1 MLQNIKKKKKFK
13 LGDAEVSV
21 LSRILE
27 NHSSYIYIEYMAHGG
42 EWTINCSTP
51 VNIYIYLIQVV
62 DDGDDVKQPYQTCKR
77 CKN

>member
-1 MLQNIKKKKKFK
+1 MFGWTGENESDEDGDVENKKSKKFLQTIYGVLNVTEHLKKKKFK

-42 EWTINCSTP
+42 E
-51 VNIYIYLIQVV
+51 
-62 DDGDDVKQPYQTCKR
+62 
-77 CKN
+77 